1 MDRPQE
7 KGNIRKNNQKTKKK
21 KQMPRLNQAVYNQ
34 LIACTV
40 QSISFVLPLTVL

>member
-1 MDRPQE
+1 MDKPQE
-7 KGNIRKNNQKTKKK
+7 KGNIRKKKPKNKT

>member
-7 KGNIRKNNQKTKKK
+7 KGNIRKNNQKTKK

>member
-21 KQMPRLNQAVYNQ
+21 TDAKTKSSSV
-34 LIACTV
+34 
-40 QSISFVLPLTVL
+40 